1 MKSKKITIQESK
13 ITPNINQLR
22 LSKIV
27 LDMIRRGERVN
38 FGKAMKQV
46 GYAPY
51 YCEHPKRIRD
61 SKAWHLLMA
70 EYFNDDLLTAVHLDL
85 LTNKD
90 WRARDKGLDKAYKL
104 RGKYDTETIPKG
116 TSIKNLLVQIY
127 NDKRPLIKKENANP
141 NRSGF
146 RETGLRETGFRENR
160 ETISSQV
167 IRPIME
173 VE

>member
-1 MKSKKITIQESK
+1 MKSKKISIGDRK

-27 LDMIRRGERVN
+27 LEMVSRGERVN
-38 FGKAMKQV
+38 FGKAMKEV

-51 YCEHPKRIRD
+51 YCKHPARIRD
-61 SKAWHLLMA
+61 SKTWQMLMA

-104 RGKYDTETIPKG
+104 RGKYDNQPQSTG
-116 TSIKNLLVQIY
+116 TTIKNLLVQIY
-127 NDKRPLIKKENANP
+127 NDKQPLIKKENAEP
-141 NRSGF
+141 DRSGF
-146 RETGLRETGFRENR
+146 RGETTGDIAGA
-160 ETISSQV
+160 ETI
-167 IRPIME
+167 
-173 VE
+173 